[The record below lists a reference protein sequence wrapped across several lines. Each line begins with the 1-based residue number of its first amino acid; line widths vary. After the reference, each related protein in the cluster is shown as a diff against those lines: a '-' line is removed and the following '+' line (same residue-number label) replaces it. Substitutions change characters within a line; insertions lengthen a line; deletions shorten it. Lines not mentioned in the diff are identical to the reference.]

1 LREQIGII
9 TNRLVLGFVFAFV
22 YQIFIGVATSLLSL
36 PLTGNIQD
44 LISGIEQIDSGQ
56 GLWFI
61 AWWIMST
68 IIITVIAILIV
79 KNKKYIYP
87 YKHEKDI
94 DIPPKITAV
103 TAIVIGA
110 IISFMFFL
118 VDLIIGSIVKINTS
132 TDVQAIYEA
141 AVDGNFVPL
150 AVSIIFSVIAGFV
163 IVGVV
168 SKTSK
173 VTAITRNADF
183 IHIANITKLLNKN
196 PDDATTTLSD
206 TVGLQP
212 GALVHVGEKLVEKVT
227 FDQIKFDKA
236 KFSHDMKDTI
246 DECLNTH
253 DGESTVTWTNIIG
266 LHDADVI
273 HKIGQKYS
281 LHGLVQADIMNTELR
296 PKIENHEDYL
306 QVILKLPHILSDNH
320 LFMEQISIIVG
331 KDYILSFQETKDDI
345 FDPIRERLKNS
356 VGKIREKKSDYLAY
370 TLVDSIID
378 YYYVIM
384 EKIGMQSEELEEEL
398 MNNPTPKTLQTIHT
412 LKREMVTLRKSIW
425 PTREVIDRFDRMES
439 DLIEEPTRTY
449 LHDVYNHTVQVMD
462 NIEGLREM
470 IGGMLDTYL
479 SSIGNKMNEV
489 MKTLTIIASI
499 FIPITFIAGIY
510 GTNFSYVP
518 ELEWDGS
525 YFVMI
530 GVMGIIVLV
539 MLLWFRNKRWL

>member
-9 TNRLVLGFVFAFV
+9 ANRLVLGFVFAFI
-22 YQIFIGVATSLLSL
+22 YQIFVGVATSLLSL

-56 GLWFI
+56 GVWFI
-61 AWWIMST
+61 AWWIIST
-68 IIITVIAILIV
+68 IIITAIAILIV

-87 YKHEKDI
+87 YKQEKDI
-94 DIPPKITAV
+94 NIPPKITAV

-118 VDLIIGSIVKINTS
+118 IDLVIGSVVKINTS

-141 AVDGNFVPL
+141 AANGDFGPL
-150 AVSIIFSVIAGFV
+150 AISLVFSIIAGFV

-168 SKTSK
+168 SKTSR
-173 VTAITRNADF
+173 VTEITRDIDF
-183 IHIANITKLLNKN
+183 TNISNIKKLLNKK
-196 PDDATTTLSD
+196 PEDTTTLSD

-212 GALVHVGEKLVEKVT
+212 GALVHVGEKLVEKII
-227 FDQIKFDKA
+227 FDQIEFNKTQ
-236 KFSHDMKDTI
+236 FSHNTKDTI
-246 DECLNTH
+246 DECLGIH
-253 DGESTVTWTNIIG
+253 EESMVTWTNIIG

-273 HKIGQKYS
+273 QKIGQRYS
-281 LHGLVQADIMNTELR
+281 IHSLVQSDIMNTELR

-306 QVILKLPHILSDNH
+306 QIILKLPHILSENE

-331 KDYILSFQETKDDI
+331 KDYVLSFQETKDDI

-370 TLVDSIID
+370 ALTDAIID
-378 YYYVIM
+378 YYYVVM
-384 EKIGMQSEELEEEL
+384 EKIGIQSEDLEEEL
-398 MNNPTPKTLQTIHT
+398 MHNPTPKTLQTIHT

-439 DLIEEPTRTY
+439 EIIQESTRAY

-499 FIPITFIAGIY
+499 FIPITFLAGIY

-518 ELEWDGS
+518 ELEWEGS

-539 MLLWFRNKRWL
+539 MILWFRNKKWL